1 VLTDGDG
8 TKTHHNRTMDKQ
20 FQDVLAR
27 VEPISDS
34 IFGPRYRCELTLKD
48 GTCIPCAVLQSKS
61 KRIELAKRRIAEE
74 MTGKGKIGGPDPF
87 GQLLAVLVASGNRIS
102 SFAVASAIPSRFA
115 PSLTL
120 MRRIEGETTMGWTGW
135 VFEMKDGKLFSYGSG
150 FGMEFLNLPEGYEFD
165 DVLKVHNHSFI
176 SNEGR
181 LSSLERGSRLPADFG
196 QSNMFR
202 ERVFFEVYIDG
213 I

>member
-1 VLTDGDG
+1 LKWPALAGFEVATD
-8 TKTHHNRTMDKQ
+8 
-20 FQDVLAR
+20 
-27 VEPISDS
+27 S
-34 IFGPRYRCELTLKD
+34 
-48 GTCIPCAVLQSKS
+48 
-61 KRIELAKRRIAEE
+61 
-74 MTGKGKIGGPDPF
+74 
-87 GQLLAVLVASGNRIS
+87 
-102 SFAVASAIPSRFA
+102 
-115 PSLTL
+115 
-120 MRRIEGETTMGWTGW
+120 
-135 VFEMKDGKLFSYGSG
+135 KLFSYGSG